1 MTNPGKI
8 LTLDNLLCLQLE
20 AELSLET
27 LHVALNK
34 FKCTNIKRM
43 SKQELLLFTYLD
55 QGKYYCDKALVE
67 IHKQLATLAIT
78 LYPQEED
85 SFE

>member
-1 MTNPGKI
+1 MTNPGEI
-8 LTLDNLLCLQLE
+8 LTLDSLLCLQLE

-27 LHVALNK
+27 LHYALNK
-34 FKCTNIKRM
+34 FKGIDIKRM
-43 SKQELLLFTYLD
+43 SNKELLLFTYLD
-55 QGKYYCDKALVE
+55 QGKYYCDKALAE
-67 IHKQLATLAIT
+67 IHKQLAVLAIT